1 MLLAIIIP
9 VVLFT
14 IISPYNRR
22 YKNIAWLAYMLFS
35 LFFCFRG
42 EIATDWQ
49 AYKMYYD
56 NVFNDVILNQSG
68 FEVGFIIL
76 CRIFNWLGCSYW
88 IFNSIVSL
96 VIVIVVYKAINVYT
110 DDVGLALLLAMLY
123 FFYPSLEALRQ
134 MLVVAL
140 FFYSLQFLEKNPK
153 KYFVINIIA
162 VLFHKTAILALIF
175 LLVYKVKKTRILFV
189 IAMVEFPLL
198 QPFLEKILVYIPTL
212 YQKYT
217 WYVIYMGGLKD
228 YSYIFS
234 FKTIEYIV
242 VILIL
247 VYLRKRQSQYIKNDE
262 TADVMQV
269 RSFKSKDREAM
280 ECLVLLLLGMGL
292 LIHLS
297 LGRFMDSTYR
307 LLYYSDVGLIM
318 GVCFIYDR
326 LRRPYQRFSL
336 ILVVDL
342 YIILKFMSII
352 NANPELF
359 GI

>member
-22 YKNIAWLAYMLFS
+22 YKNIAWLAYLLFS
-35 LFFCFRG
+35 LFFCTRG

-56 NVFNDVILNQSG
+56 NIFNDVIISQSG
-68 FEVGFIIL
+68 FEIGFIIL
-76 CRIFNWLGCSYW
+76 CKIFNWFGCSYW
-88 IFNSIVSL
+88 VFNLFVSL
-96 VIVIVVYKAINVYT
+96 AIVILVYKAINVYT

-134 MLVVAL
+134 MLVVAI
-140 FFYSLQFLEKNPK
+140 FFYSLQFLEENPK
-153 KYFVINIIA
+153 KYFFINIIA
-162 VLFHKTAILALIF
+162 VLFHKTALLALVF
-175 LLVYKVKKTRILFV
+175 LLLYKVKRTRKPFV
-189 IAMVEFPLL
+189 IAMIVFPLL
-198 QPFLEKILVYIPTL
+198 QPLLEKILVYIPTL
-212 YQKYT
+212 YQKYM
-217 WYVIYMGGLKD
+217 WYVIYMGGSKD

-234 FKTIEYIV
+234 FKTIEYIA

-247 VYLRKRQSQYIKNDE
+247 FYLQKRQSQCTRNDE
-262 TADVMQV
+262 ITDVIQA
-269 RSFKSKDREAM
+269 RFYKLNDRVTM
-280 ECLVLLLLGMGL
+280 ENLVLLLLGMGL

-318 GVCFIYDR
+318 GICFIYDR
-326 LRRPYQRFSL
+326 LRYAYQRFSL

-342 YIILKFMSII
+342 YIILKFISII